1 MKQYVSVHWLIS
13 PPRSMCSFS
22 LGTPSPMSRHRPF
35 QPAGPP
41 VVRDQTHSQ
50 ERDNSGTHYLM
61 LRASYRTSA
70 SARSSHDLLRIAST
84 VPTWCRAREV
94 EAVRL
99 DRPAPCGNNLRGRV
113 PRPSVDDRLW
123 RSGTSV
129 EENFLPASW
138 RLVEVVLDGV
148 EEPAFDRK
156 GRVDCNEWEYVRG
169 QRCVQI
175 NSRLT

>member
-1 MKQYVSVHWLIS
+1 
-13 PPRSMCSFS
+13 
-22 LGTPSPMSRHRPF
+22 MSRHRPF

-50 ERDNSGTHYLM
+50 GQRERDNSGTHYLV

-70 SARSSHDLLRIAST
+70 SASASARSSASHDLLRIAST

-99 DRPAPCGNNLRGRV
+99 NRPAPCGNNLRGRV

-129 EENFLPASW
+129 KENFLPASW

-175 NSRLT
+175 KSRLT

>member
-1 MKQYVSVHWLIS
+1 
-13 PPRSMCSFS
+13 
-22 LGTPSPMSRHRPF
+22 
-35 QPAGPP
+35 
-41 VVRDQTHSQ
+41 
-50 ERDNSGTHYLM
+50 M

-70 SARSSHDLLRIAST
+70 RSTAVATISCEYEL
-84 VPTWCRAREV
+84 PTWCRAREV

-129 EENFLPASW
+129 KENFLPASW

-175 NSRLT
+175 KSRLT